1 MPKPDLALP
10 ADYADWLARL
20 NQRIAATRQRAA
32 IAAYKELA
40 LLYWHIG
47 QQILSRQARQGWGAK
62 VAERVARDLSLS
74 FPDMK
79 GFSPRNLKYMRAFAH
94 AWSDGDFVQA
104 VLAQLPWYHQITLL
118 DQLDAAVERRWYARK
133 AIQHGWSRNVLVMQI
148 ETRLIQRQRAA
159 PSNFAE
165 HLPAPQSDLAQA
177 TLKDPYI
184 FDFLGLAA
192 DAQERDIEKGLVTH
206 VTKFLLELG
215 AGFAFVGRQYR
226 LEVGGD
232 EFYIDLLFYHLKLR
246 CYVVVELKATPFKP
260 DYAGQ
265 LNFYLSALDA
275 DVKAPQDNPTIGLL
289 LCHQQNRTVAEYAL
303 CGMDKPMGI
312 AEYKLVRD
320 IPDSLATN
328 LPTIEQIEAELQKDD
343 PAGDASGDTA

>member
-1 MPKPDLALP
+1 
-10 ADYADWLARL
+10 
-20 NQRIAATRQRAA
+20 
-32 IAAYKELA
+32 
-40 LLYWHIG
+40 
-47 QQILSRQARQGWGAK
+47 
-62 VAERVARDLSLS
+62 
-74 FPDMK
+74 MK
-79 GFSPRNLKYMRAFAH
+79 GFSPRNLKYMRAFAQ
-94 AWSDGDFVQA
+94 AWPDLDFVQA
-104 VLAQLPWYHQITLL
+104 VLAQLPWYHQISLL
-118 DQLDAAVERRWYARK
+118 DKLDAAVERRWYARK
-133 AIQHGWSRNVLVMQI
+133 AIEHGWSRNVLVMQI
-148 ETRLIQRQRAA
+148 ETKLIQRQGAA
-159 PSNFAE
+159 ASNFAE
-165 HLPAPQSDLAQA
+165 RLPAPQSDLAQA

-184 FDFLGLAA
+184 FDFLGLTE

-265 LNFYLSALDA
+265 LNFYLSAIDA

-289 LCHQQNRTVAEYAL
+289 LCHEQNRTVAEYAL
-303 CGMDKPMGI
+303 RGMDKPMGI

-320 IPDSLATN
+320 IPESLATN
-328 LPTIEQIEAELQKDD
+328 LPTIEQIEAELQKDA
-343 PAGDASGDTA
+343 PPGDALGDAE